1 MGDKGCETGIGVD
14 CDDVNS
20 GVWGISWFEFDA
32 HLISGRMNS
41 NQLGVCTMK
50 NYRLI
55 FFLHLLTFFVFEGC
69 SPF

>member
-41 NQLGVCTMK
+41 NQLGVCTQA
-50 NYRLI
+50 NYKESQVD
-55 FFLHLLTFFVFEGC
+55 FF
-69 SPF
+69 SPFVELFI